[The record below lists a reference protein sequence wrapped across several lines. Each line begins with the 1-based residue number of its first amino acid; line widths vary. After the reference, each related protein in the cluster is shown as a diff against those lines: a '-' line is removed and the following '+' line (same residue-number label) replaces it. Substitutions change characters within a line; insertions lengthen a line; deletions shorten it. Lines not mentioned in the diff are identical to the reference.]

1 MIESAT
7 CLLPM
12 ITPQSRF
19 LLRLFDHYKSGVLA
33 RAGGAL
39 EQPNYYLE
47 AMEILA
53 EREGKLKAELAE
65 RQARD
70 NMAALGGMNG

>member
-1 MIESAT
+1 MIPGVIESAT

-19 LLRLFDHYKSGVLA
+19 LIRMHRHYRNGWLPYE
-33 RAGGAL
+33 GGLL

-47 AMEILA
+47 AMELIDSLMK
-53 EREGKLKAELAE
+53 EPNDGRKQG
-65 RQARD
+65 
-70 NMAALGGMNG
+70 